1 MIPKNCFKSGPIG
14 FFFLYFRCDKGLVGT
29 RETGGSFFAEH
40 VNPEEWWKRTGED
53 KKQELRRVICIS

>member
-29 RETGGSFFAEH
+29 RETGGSFLRSMLIQ
-40 VNPEEWWKRTGED
+40 KSGG
-53 KKQELRRVICIS
+53 KELVKIRSKS